1 MSATTS
7 QEEVARCNK
16 TDNTYETTVRKMLD
30 VMKQS
35 TVFLLCHGTDVNPFI
50 TPAVMPG
57 GFLQVDS
64 SCLLECERAL
74 GVWEAK
80 TLEFPQLY
88 SGDTTT
94 TKLIVKIVI

>member
-1 MSATTS
+1 
-7 QEEVARCNK
+7 
-16 TDNTYETTVRKMLD
+16 
-30 VMKQS
+30 MKQS
-35 TVFLLCHGTDVNPFI
+35 TVFLYCHGTDVNLFI

-64 SCLLECERAL
+64 SCLLESERAL
-74 GVWEAK
+74 GVWEDK

-88 SGDTTT
+88 SGDTNT